1 LIDLPYLSHPKF
13 YINNSRSSVQEI
25 QFPPSR
31 AVPIIEVITADER
44 ETLSPFKPVNFVKKS
59 EHLDSSKKIQLL
71 KKKTSVGK
79 FHDAIDE
86 ISGSDSP
93 KITNN
98 RAIESYHRFSQQNVQ
113 FLTNLTQVEH
123 PEPSVFPKEFTELK
137 SKPDQRHPRR
147 NYPTGPSP
155 MTYPMS
161 FEPTPPKPHPAHA
174 HAHSHAHAHIH
185 SHAHAHIHSHAHT
198 QPREYERTSTESGEQ
213 RFTDHPPTPP
223 SQPPKPPYQN
233 PPTQNNP
240 KPPQRFSDP
249 PTQNP
254 NPDVV
259 EYTDTINVN
268 KIYRNSMSSLSE
280 GVYEGTGYGRG

>member
-1 LIDLPYLSHPKF
+1 LIDLPYLSHSRF
-13 YINNSRSSVQEI
+13 YINNSRSSVLEI

-31 AVPIIEVITADER
+31 TVPIIEVITADER
-44 ETLSPFKPVNFVKKS
+44 ETLSPFKPVSFIKKS
-59 EHLDSSKKIQLL
+59 EHLDSSKKIQLF
-71 KKKTSVGK
+71 KQKTSVGK

-93 KITNN
+93 KFTNN
-98 RAIESYHRFSQQNVQ
+98 RAIESYQRFSQQNVQ

-123 PEPSVFPKEFTELK
+123 PEPPVFPKESTELK

-147 NYPTGPSP
+147 NYPPGPSP

-161 FEPTPPKPHPAHA
+161 FEPTPPKPPPAHA
-174 HAHSHAHAHIH
+174 HGHAHAHTHTH
-185 SHAHAHIHSHAHT
+185 SHTHT
-198 QPREYERTSTESGEQ
+198 HPREYEHTSTESGEQ

-223 SQPPKPPYQN
+223 PHAPKPLHQN